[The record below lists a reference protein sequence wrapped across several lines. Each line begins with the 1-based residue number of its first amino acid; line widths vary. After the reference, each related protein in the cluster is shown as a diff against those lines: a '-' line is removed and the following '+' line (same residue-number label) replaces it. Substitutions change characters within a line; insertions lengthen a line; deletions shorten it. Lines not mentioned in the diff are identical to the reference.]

1 MNDRFV
7 SFLVCSRWASAIVA
21 LMYHLR
27 SLLFVDYNAVIEK
40 TSVSKAFYLLSGL
53 GHESYAVFIVLD
65 GVVSGMIL
73 RRRRRAGMPIDR
85 AAVFE
90 HLGSLYRIILPCLI
104 LGAVFDVAGL
114 RFFNQDGVYTAF
126 PELGTVTLS
135 FSSLFGNFFML
146 QPFIVPNFGSNSMLY
161 LLSYL
166 FWFFILLLL
175 FARAGTLDGPRR
187 LYARLALSIMVVLV
201 MPYKFLVWG
210 AIWFSG
216 VLVATLREERI
227 MKPGVGISFVLFAC
241 ALVLSRL
248 MTSDSSVLPEHL
260 KEWILEGKFLVV
272 GMSFA
277 LLARALYREAGQ
289 GAQEHLVR
297 SVTEMRAGRSGL
309 AASFTFFFHFPV
321 IMLLVA
327 AGTSLLDWP
336 LLQQPTLSSYAG
348 FACLTAVSV
357 CSAAL
362 VARAVAGAATKRLV
376 RRRSCDSTP

>member
-7 SFLVCSRWASAIVA
+7 SFLVFSRWASAIVA

-27 SLLFVDYNAVIEK
+27 FLLFVDYSSVSEK
-40 TSVSKAFYLLSGL
+40 TSLSKAFYLLTGL
-53 GHESYAVFIVLD
+53 GHESFAVFVVLD
-65 GVVSGMIL
+65 GFVSGMIM
-73 RRRRRAGMPIDR
+73 RRRGPGMAMDR

-104 LGAVFDVAGL
+104 LGAVFDVAGA
-114 RFFNQDGVYTAF
+114 RFFNQYGVYTAF

-135 FSSLFGNFFML
+135 LSSLLGNFFMM

-161 LLSYL
+161 LVSYL

-187 LYARLALSIMVVLV
+187 RYARVALSIMVVLV

-216 VLVATLREERI
+216 VLVATFSEARI
-227 MKPGVGISFVLFAC
+227 MKPGVGIAIMLFAC
-241 ALVLSRL
+241 ALLLSRL
-248 MTSDSSVLPEHL
+248 MNSDSSVLPEHL

-277 LLARALYREAGQ
+277 LLTRALYPEAEQ
-289 GAQEHLVR
+289 GAQERLVR
-297 SVTEMRAGRSGL
+297 SVTAMRAGRSGL
-309 AASFTFFFHFPV
+309 VASFTFFLHFPV

-327 AGTSLLDWP
+327 MGTSLLEWP
-336 LLQQPTLSSYAG
+336 LMQQPTLTRYAE
-348 FACLTAVSV
+348 FACLIAVSI

-362 VARAVAGAATKRLV
+362 VARAVAGATTGKLV
-376 RRRSCDSTP
+376 GR